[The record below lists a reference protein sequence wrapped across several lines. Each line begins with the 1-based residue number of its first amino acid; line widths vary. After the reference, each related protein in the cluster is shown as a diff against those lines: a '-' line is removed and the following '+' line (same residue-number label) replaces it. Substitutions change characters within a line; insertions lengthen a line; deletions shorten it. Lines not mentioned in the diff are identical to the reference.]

1 MDKIAVV
8 DSDYTLWQFCGAFYL
23 ELKRINKDF
32 PVPELWTSSDFREG

>member
-8 DSDYTLWQFCGAFYL
+8 DSDYTLWQFYGAFYL